1 MDKTIICMKW
11 GTRYGP
17 EYVNRLYGA
26 VTRNITGPLR
36 FVCFTD
42 DRTGLNQGIEIQPL
56 PRITLPEPYTWT
68 PWRKIS
74 CWQYPLADLRGDVMF
89 LDIDLIITGPLD
101 DLFAYAPGEY
111 CVIENW
117 TQKTRGLGN
126 TSAFRFPAGKHTG
139 LFEIF
144 EANPRKVLEEHR
156 TEQHYISK
164 YIPNQRFWPAE
175 WCVSFKHDLVPPF
188 PFNWFREP
196 VLTPEARIVAFTG
209 RPDPDEAAIGVWP
222 APLHKRFYKHAL
234 PATWVNEHWRE

>member
-1 MDKTIICMKW
+1 M
-11 GTRYGP
+11 
-17 EYVNRLYGA
+17 
-26 VTRNITGPLR
+26 
-36 FVCFTD
+36 
-42 DRTGLNQGIEIQPL
+42 
-56 PRITLPEPYTWT
+56 
-68 PWRKIS
+68 
-74 CWQYPLADLRGDVMF
+74 
-89 LDIDLIITGPLD
+89 
-101 DLFAYAPGEY
+101 
-111 CVIENW
+111 IENW

-126 TSAFRFPAGKHTG
+126 TSAFRFPAGKHSA

-144 EANPRKVLEEHR
+144 EANPNKVLEEHR

-164 YIPNQRFWPAE
+164 YIPNQRFWPME

-196 VLTPEARIVAFTG
+196 ALTPEARIVAFTG